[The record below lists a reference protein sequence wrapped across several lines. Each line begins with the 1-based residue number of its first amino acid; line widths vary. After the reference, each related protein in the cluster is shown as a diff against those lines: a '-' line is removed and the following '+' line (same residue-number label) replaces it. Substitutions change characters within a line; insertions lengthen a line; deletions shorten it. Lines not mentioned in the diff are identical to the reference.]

1 MVSKTQWRAIAI
13 VLAVVLLLAS
23 FMTGLTGIADN
34 INPVGEVREDYAA
47 FKKNLDALSDNDKA
61 LKDGKSEYDEKKAAY
76 DELLA
81 AYNEKYAQ
89 YEAADKKY
97 NEDVMSYNQQ
107 LIAYNVGKNQFSS
120 SGAQSA
126 ISSGRAQLDSGWE
139 AYNQGKAAYDQLTSA
154 ISELESKFVPHRLAL
169 KIVGSK
175 AGIDLT
181 DSYISDMKAQL
192 DSAYAQL
199 QQGESGLSQAQQQV
213 SSAQAQLSSM
223 QSEIESGPAKL
234 DADGASVA
242 AAKAELD
249 KEKEDLDVKAEELS
263 AYEDIE
269 EKVERSRESL
279 IDEGYGTA
287 DDTIAELLSSAKKHE
302 SSLHWAYLKSLI
314 SFIVTYAAH
323 LLAVAAASAALIL
336 LGKNQTSRSFKLAA
350 LGAALGA
357 VSVIASLVYGFV
369 DTLAFAAAVLAAA
382 GVGLSLNIE
391 NEE

>member
-1 MVSKTQWRAIAI
+1 MVSKAQWRAIAI
-13 VLAVVLLLAS
+13 VLAAVLLLAS

-34 INPVGEVREDYAA
+34 INPVGELREDYAA
-47 FKKNLDALSDNDKA
+47 FKKSLDALRDNNKA
-61 LKDGKSEYDEKKAAY
+61 LKDGKAEYDEKKAEY

-89 YEAADKKY
+89 YEAAYRKY
-97 NEDVMSYNQQ
+97 NEDVLSYNRQ
-107 LIAYNVGKNQFSS
+107 LIAYNVGKNQLSS

-154 ISELESKFVPHRLAL
+154 ISELEKKLVPHRLAL
-169 KIVGSK
+169 KIVGSRT
-175 AGIDLT
+175 GIDLT
-181 DSYISDMKAQL
+181 DSYLADMKAQL
-192 DSAYAQL
+192 DSAYVRL

-213 SSAQAQLSSM
+213 DSAQAQLSSM
-223 QSEIESGPAKL
+223 RSEIASGPAKL
-234 DADGASVA
+234 DADGQSVA

-249 KEKEDLDVKAEELS
+249 KEKETLDAKAEELS
-263 AYEDIE
+263 VYENIE

-279 IDEGYGTA
+279 IDEGYGTPEN
-287 DDTIAELLSSAKKHE
+287 TTAELLSSAKKHE
-302 SSLHWAYLKSLI
+302 GSLHWAYLKSLI

-323 LLAVAAASAALIL
+323 LLAVAAATAALIL
-336 LGKNQTSRSFKLAA
+336 LVKNQNVRSFKLAA

-357 VSVIASLVYGFV
+357 VSVISSLIYGSA
-369 DTLAFAAAVLAAA
+369 DTLAFAAAVLAAV

-391 NEE
+391 NE

>member
-47 FKKNLDALSDNDKA
+47 FKKDLDALSDNDKA

-81 AYNEKYAQ
+81 AYNAQ
-89 YEAADKKY
+89 YEAAEKKY

-249 KEKEDLDVKAEELS
+249 KEKEDLDAKAEELS

-287 DDTIAELLSSAKKHE
+287 DNTIAELLSSAKKHE
-302 SSLHWAYLKSLI
+302 RALHWAYLKSLI

-391 NEE
+391 N